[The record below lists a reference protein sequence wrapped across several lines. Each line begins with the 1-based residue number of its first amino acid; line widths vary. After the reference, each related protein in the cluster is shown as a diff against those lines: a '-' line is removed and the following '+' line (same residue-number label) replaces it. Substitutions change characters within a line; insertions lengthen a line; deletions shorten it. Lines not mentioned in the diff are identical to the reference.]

1 MHGPTLTH
9 QIKAQRCVRLECCGT
24 YCHIRAC
31 GLAPP
36 CRASRLRARASRGA
50 RAAQKWGWVL
60 EMYGFTIACYNAG
73 IAPATLHIKMMSQPP
88 WDTKLWPYYLL
99 HFTYGTPCP
108 PAPPADGG
116 ADRRMPADDA
126 DLPALPLR

>member
-1 MHGPTLTH
+1 MPRVP
-9 QIKAQRCVRLECCGT
+9 A
-24 YCHIRAC
+24 A
-31 GLAPP
+31 
-36 CRASRLRARASRGA
+36 RARLMQD

-99 HFTYGTPCP
+99 HFTYGAPCRP
-108 PAPPADGG
+108 RRRGRRPAHAGG
-116 ADRRMPADDA
+116 GRGLGAAYCAARVG
-126 DLPALPLR
+126 LC